1 MSDYNTY
8 QFKGYKGLP
17 TKIIYDTTKGAKRKP
32 PFKYVDNI
40 ELKEK
45 VLKNIILKTKNDTN
59 SRNNSRKL

>member
-32 PFKYVDNI
+32 PFKYILYIYFCLINI
-40 ELKEK
+40 T
-45 VLKNIILKTKNDTN
+45 IF
-59 SRNNSRKL
+59 